1 VPATGVFLCGSN
13 LPHHPSHIRTRYR
26 NWPKVSNAR
35 SSATCVTLPFEARYL
50 ICTHSRGIISSG
62 QMGEPLLGGGQPET
76 VIYRSEELPDS
87 RSRTFQV
94 RDEVAP
100 RNSKWGQAG
109 ESRVLTTTAT
119 ERIPTSARW
128 ALARGEPVG

>member
-1 VPATGVFLCGSN
+1 
-13 LPHHPSHIRTRYR
+13 
-26 NWPKVSNAR
+26 
-35 SSATCVTLPFEARYL
+35 
-50 ICTHSRGIISSG
+50 
-62 QMGEPLLGGGQPET
+62 MGEPLLGGGQPET